1 MQQFL
6 FYKLVYKNR
15 LLTKMF
21 KENLLIDLLPSNEPQ
36 RTTYISLNS
45 DNGYGEIYEVIYY
58 TNIIPVKIPA
68 FSGHG
73 TCKRWDMY
81 FCPFSKRKL

>member
-21 KENLLIDLLPSNEPQ
+21 KENLLIDLLPSNEQQ

-58 TNIIPVKIPA
+58 TNIIPVKIPV
-68 FSGHG
+68 FSSVFR
-73 TCKRWDMY
+73 TRY
-81 FCPFSKRKL
+81 L

>member
-1 MQQFL
+1 MVLVKSADFMQQFL

-58 TNIIPVKIPA
+58 TNIISVKIPV
-68 FSGHG
+68 FSSVFR
-73 TCKRWDMY
+73 TRY
-81 FCPFSKRKL
+81 L